1 MKICSIFTTSVYKS
15 INRSL
20 FLEQTTMG
28 STGSKIV
35 KKIVSPFSSSPV
47 IGDYSEP
54 DTNQKPSLEKELVA
68 RKASKASNSPVILK
82 RQG

>member
-1 MKICSIFTTSVYKS
+1 MYKS
-15 INRSL
+15 VNCSL
-20 FLEQTTMG
+20 FLEHTTMG

-47 IGDYSEP
+47 IGDSEP
-54 DTNQKPSLEKELVA
+54 DTNQKPSMEKELVA
-68 RKASKASNSPVILK
+68 RYTSKGSNCHLILK